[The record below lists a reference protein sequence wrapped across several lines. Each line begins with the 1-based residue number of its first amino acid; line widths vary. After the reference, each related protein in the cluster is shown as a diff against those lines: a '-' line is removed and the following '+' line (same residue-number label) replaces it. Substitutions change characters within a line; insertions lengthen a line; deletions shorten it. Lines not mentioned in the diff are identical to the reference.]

1 MGNPFSWWRSFLAL
15 SNDDPRKIIGMAFVV
30 AGIASFFVSY
40 TAVTLQPLR
49 DANRERASKAG
60 MLAII
65 EQLGVKAP
73 QARYVELSSGNYVDK
88 VSGIWRQIPP
98 SRDPA
103 RISQL
108 EDVATVYEVR
118 NGETLSLV
126 ILPVR
131 GKGYKSTLKGFLALE
146 GDINTVAALKFHD
159 HDETPGIGAR
169 IESDSWTGLWPGRE
183 VSDGSGTILLE
194 VVKGRA
200 KGYHEVDGISGATR
214 TGSGI
219 SKLIRFWLGPEGYGP
234 YLDRLRRGDIQGDI
248 QGEMN

>member
-1 MGNPFSWWRSFLAL
+1 MGNPISLWRSFLAL
-15 SNDDPRKIIGMAFVV
+15 PNDHPGKIIGMAFIV
-30 AGIASFFVSY
+30 AAIASFFVSL

-60 MLAII
+60 MLAIV
-65 EQLGVKAP
+65 EQLGVKSP
-73 QARYVELSSGNYVDK
+73 EARFVELSSGKYVK
-88 VSGIWRQIPP
+88 KASSIWRQVPP

-103 RISQL
+103 RIGQM

-118 NGETLSLV
+118 DGERLTLV

-146 GDINTVAALKFHD
+146 GDLNTVAAVKFHD
-159 HDETPGIGAR
+159 HDETPGFGAN
-169 IESDSWTGLWPGRE
+169 IEKDSWTGRWPGRE
-183 VSDGSGTILLE
+183 IADASGKILIE

-200 KGYHEVDGISGATR
+200 KGIHEVDGISGATR

-219 SKLIRFWLGPEGYGP
+219 SRLMRFWLGPDAYGP
-234 YLDRLRRGDIQGDI
+234 YLARLGS
-248 QGEMN
+248 GESK

>member
-15 SNDDPRKIIGMAFVV
+15 PNNHPGKIIGMAFIV
-30 AGIASFFVSY
+30 AGIASLFVSF

-49 DANRERASKAG
+49 EANRERASKAG

-65 EQLGVKAP
+65 GQLGVKP
-73 QARYVELSSGNYVDK
+73 PKPRFVELSSGRYVKKD
-88 VSGIWRQIPP
+88 SGIWRQLPP

-103 RISQL
+103 HIGLL

-118 NGETLSLV
+118 DGDTLSLV

-146 GDINTVAALKFHD
+146 GDANTVAAVKFHE
-159 HDETPGIGAR
+159 HDETPGFGAN
-169 IESDSWTGLWPGRE
+169 IEKDSWTGRWPGRE
-183 VSDGSGTILLE
+183 IADGSGKILIE

-200 KGYHEVDGISGATR
+200 KGIHEIDGISGATR
-214 TGSGI
+214 TGDGI
-219 SKLIRFWLGPEGYGP
+219 SKLIRFWLGPDGYGP
-234 YLDRLRRGDIQGDI
+234 YLNRLRRGDAK
-248 QGEMN
+248 

>member
-15 SNDDPRKIIGMAFVV
+15 PNDHPGKIIGMAFTV
-30 AGIASFFVSY
+30 AAIASFFVSL

-49 DANRERASKAG
+49 DANRERAGKAG

-65 EQLGVKAP
+65 EQLGVKEP
-73 QARYVELSSGNYVDK
+73 EARFVELSSGEYVKK
-88 VSGIWRQIPP
+88 VTGIWRQIPP
-98 SRDPA
+98 RRDLA
-103 RISQL
+103 RINQL

-118 NGETLSLV
+118 DGETLSLV

-146 GDINTVAALKFHD
+146 GDVNTVAAVKFHE
-159 HDETPGIGAR
+159 HDETPGFGAS
-169 IESDSWTGLWPGRE
+169 IEKDSWSGKWPGRE
-183 VSDGSGTILLE
+183 IADGSGTIIIE

-200 KGYHEVDGISGATR
+200 KGIHEVDGISGATR

-219 SKLIRFWLGPEGYGP
+219 TRLIHFWLGPDGYGP
-234 YLDRLRRGDIQGDI
+234 YLERLRRGN
-248 QGEMN
+248 MK

>member
-1 MGNPFSWWRSFLAL
+1 MSSPLTWWRSFLAL
-15 SNDDPRKIIGMAFVV
+15 PNDHPGKIIGMAFTV
-30 AGIASFFVSY
+30 AAIASFFVSL

-60 MLAII
+60 MLTII

-73 QARYVELSSGNYVDK
+73 EARFVELSSGKYVKKD
-88 VSGIWRQIPP
+88 SGIWRQVPP

-103 RISQL
+103 RIGQL

-118 NGETLSLV
+118 NGEALSLV

-146 GDINTVAALKFHD
+146 GDINTVAAVKFHD
-159 HDETPGIGAR
+159 HDETPGFGAK
-169 IESDSWTGLWPGRE
+169 IENDSWTERWQGRE
-183 VSDGSGTILLE
+183 VADNNGTIRIE

-200 KGYHEVDGISGATR
+200 KGIHEVDGISGATR
-214 TGSGI
+214 TGGGI
-219 SKLIRFWLGPEGYGP
+219 SKLMRFWLGPDGYGP
-234 YLDRLRRGDIQGDI
+234 YLDRLRRGDAS
-248 QGEMN
+248 